1 MAKVN
6 TRIAQLAKGLTNPIN
21 FAGAANDKAR
31 VRLLRDMISNE
42 EMNQD
47 EPRFFLDKIS
57 PEARAQLYV
66 MLTALETA
74 VS

>member
-6 TRIAQLAKGLTNPIN
+6 SKMAMLAKGLTNPIN

-42 EMNQD
+42 EMEQT
-47 EPRFFLDKIS
+47 ELRYFLDKMDPS
-57 PEARAQLYV
+57 ARAQLYV
-66 MLTALETA
+66 MLTALEAA